1 MRCKFLF
8 VREGPFQE
16 RSAVVFFKV
25 LSLVFVGFVAASFQ
39 EYNGEN
45 IIAIA
50 ALPAVAVVA
59 FLFLGEA

>member
-1 MRCKFLF
+1 M
-8 VREGPFQE
+8 
-16 RSAVVFFKV
+16 FFKV

-45 IIAIA
+45 IVAIA